1 VDKQVLFRLD
11 ETLLNRLDRVLGSA
25 GYKTRNAWFKE
36 VVENYLAKNEG
47 MGGGGPNRQPV
58 KS

>member
-1 VDKQVLFRLD
+1 MLFRLD
-11 ETLLNRLDRVLGSA
+11 ESLLNRLDRVLGSA

-36 VVENYLAKNEG
+36 VVENYLAKNES
-47 MGGGGPNRQPV
+47 MSGGGPGKASM